1 MKVTVNKKEMEVA
14 EGLTLDALM
23 QQIQPDG
30 GSFAVAVGMKVIKKD
45 SRAATRLSEN
55 DDITVIRATC
65 GG

>member
-23 QQIQPDG
+23 QQIQPEG
-30 GSFAVAVGMKVIKKD
+30 GSFAVAVGMTVIKKD
-45 SRAATRLSEN
+45 NWAATRLSEN

>member
-23 QQIQPDG
+23 QQIQPEGD
-30 GSFAVAVGMKVIKKD
+30 SFAVAVGMKVVKKD
-45 SRAATRLSEN
+45 NWAATRLSEN

>member
-1 MKVTVNKKEMEVA
+1 MKVMVNKKEMEVA

-23 QQIQPDG
+23 QQIQPEG

-45 SRAATRLSEN
+45 NWAATRLSEN
-55 DDITVIRATC
+55 DDIMVIRATC

>member
-23 QQIQPDG
+23 QQIQPEGD
-30 GSFAVAVGMKVIKKD
+30 SFAVAVGMKVIKKD
-45 SRAATRLSEN
+45 NWAATRLSEN

>member
-23 QQIQPDG
+23 QQIQPEG
-30 GSFAVAVGMKVIKKD
+30 GSFAVAVGMKVIKND
-45 SRAATRLSEN
+45 NWAATRLSEN
-55 DDITVIRATC
+55 DDITIIRATC

>member
-23 QQIQPDG
+23 QQIQPEG

-45 SRAATRLSEN
+45 SWAATRLSEN

>member
-23 QQIQPDG
+23 QQIQPEGD
-30 GSFAVAVGMKVIKKD
+30 SFAVAVGMKVIKKD
-45 SRAATRLSEN
+45 NWAATRLNEN

>member
-23 QQIQPDG
+23 QQIQPEG
-30 GSFAVAVGMKVIKKD
+30 CSFAVAVGMKVIKKD
-45 SRAATRLSEN
+45 NWAATRLSEN

>member
-23 QQIQPDG
+23 QQIQPEG
-30 GSFAVAVGMKVIKKD
+30 SSFAVAVGMKVIKKD
-45 SRAATRLSEN
+45 NWAATRLSEN

>member
-23 QQIQPDG
+23 QQIQPEG
-30 GSFAVAVGMKVIKKD
+30 GSFAVAVGMKVIKKYNW
-45 SRAATRLSEN
+45 AATRLSEN

>member
-23 QQIQPDG
+23 QQIQPEG

-45 SRAATRLSEN
+45 NWVATRLSEN

>member
-23 QQIQPDG
+23 QQIQPEG
-30 GSFAVAVGMKVIKKD
+30 GSFAVAVGMKVINKD
-45 SRAATRLSEN
+45 NWAATRLSEN

>member
-14 EGLTLDALM
+14 EGLTLEARK
-23 QQIQPDG
+23 QQIQPEG
-30 GSFAVAVGMKVIKKD
+30 GRFAVAVGMKVIKKD
-45 SRAATRLSEN
+45 NWAATRLSEN

>member
-23 QQIQPDG
+23 QQIQPEGD
-30 GSFAVAVGMKVIKKD
+30 SFAVAVGMKVIKKD
-45 SRAATRLSEN
+45 NWAATRLSEN
-55 DDITVIRATC
+55 DDITIIRATC

>member
-30 GSFAVAVGMKVIKKD
+30 GNFAVAVGMKVIKKD
-45 SRAATRLSEN
+45 NWAATRLSEN

>member
-23 QQIQPDG
+23 QPEG

-45 SRAATRLSEN
+45 NWAATRLSEN

>member
-23 QQIQPDG
+23 QQIQPEG
-30 GSFAVAVGMKVIKKD
+30 GSFAEAVGMKVVKKD
-45 SRAATRLSEN
+45 NWAATRLSEN

>member
-23 QQIQPDG
+23 QQIQPEGD
-30 GSFAVAVGMKVIKKD
+30 SFAVAVGMKVIKND
-45 SRAATRLSEN
+45 NWAATRLSEN